1 MMIILN
7 FLFAAA
13 VDPLYLVKKK
23 KKKKSLFL
31 WFNRESWLNYRTA
44 FEHSEWKIMN

>member
-23 KKKKSLFL
+23 LKNLFL
-31 WFNRESWLNYRTA
+31 WFNRESWLNYCIA
-44 FEHSEWKIMN
+44 FEHSEWKFMN